1 MKVIINDCY
10 GGYGIKRD
18 VVLEL
23 GYDKYDTHSDKLR
36 TDERL
41 INMLEN
47 GENVG
52 GEYSN
57 LIVAIIPDDASDW
70 WIDEYD
76 GLESLYYIID
86 GHREEWYSDDEV
98 WYPEDD
104 EE

>member
-1 MKVIINDCY
+1 MKVIINDCF

-18 VVLEL
+18 VVLKL
-23 GYDKYDTHSDKLR
+23 GYGKYDTYSDKLR

-57 LIVAIIPDDASDW
+57 LIVATIPDDVTDW

-86 GHREEWYSDDEV
+86 GHREEWHSDE
-98 WYPEDD
+98 EDD
-104 EE
+104 EEDEE

>member
-10 GGYGIKRD
+10 GGYSVKRD
-18 VVLEL
+18 IVLGL
-23 GYDKYDTHSDKLR
+23 GYGKYDTHSDKLR

-57 LIVAIIPDDASDW
+57 LIIATIPDDVTDW
-70 WIDEYD
+70 WVEEYD

-86 GHREEWYSDDEV
+86 GHREEWYSDE
-98 WYPEDD
+98 EDD
-104 EE
+104 EEDDEE